1 MLKIYF
7 FVKNLFQSKFIKW
20 IMNEGDVNF
29 LLWFLLIAIPS
40 CLLAFIYY
48 EDISSIE
55 NGPQTVFLLIFMVPF
70 MLHFMLKIFAINFNL
85 VIFFGFI
92 IISLLSLINFLFV

>member
-20 IMNEGDVNF
+20 IMNEGYFNWP
-29 LLWFLLIAIPS
+29 LYFLLIVAPS
-40 CLLAFIYY
+40 CLLVFINY
-48 EDISSIE
+48 EEISSIE
-55 NGPQTVFLLIFMVPF
+55 NGPKGVFLAAFTAPL
-70 MLHFMLKIFAINFNL
+70 MLHFVFKIFSINTNL

-92 IISLLSLINFLFV
+92 IISLLSLIKFLFG